1 MVREFTS
8 LEFSKY
14 SVKEFADLFPAK

>member
-1 MVREFTS
+1 MNLYSDS

-14 SVKEFADLFPAK
+14 SEIF